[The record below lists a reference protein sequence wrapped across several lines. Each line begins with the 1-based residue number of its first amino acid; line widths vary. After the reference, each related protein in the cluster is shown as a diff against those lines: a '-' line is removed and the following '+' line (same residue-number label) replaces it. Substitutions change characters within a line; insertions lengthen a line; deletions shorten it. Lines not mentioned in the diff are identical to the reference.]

1 MHLRIVAVGKVRERG
16 ILDAIQ
22 DYYGRIK
29 RYTSFDEV
37 ELRDADE
44 AELIKRFERAIPA
57 DARVV
62 ALEVEGKMLSSE
74 GLAELIRAERDEL
87 ATKNLVF
94 LIGGA
99 YGLPAEIRA
108 RASIELS
115 LSKMTL
121 PHRLARLFLAE
132 QVYRAFTIL
141 RGEPY
146 SH

>member
-99 YGLPAEIRA
+99 YGLPAEISA

>member
-1 MHLRIVAVGKVRERG
+1 MRERG

-99 YGLPAEIRA
+99 YGLPTEIRA

>member
-1 MHLRIVAVGKVRERG
+1 MRERG

>member
-1 MHLRIVAVGKVRERG
+1 LHLRIVSVGKIRERG
-16 ILDAIQ
+16 ILDAVQ

-37 ELRDADE
+37 ELRDADD
-44 AELIKRFERAIPA
+44 AEMIRRFERAIPT

-62 ALEVEGKMLSSE
+62 ALEVDGKMMSSA
-74 GLAELIRAERDEL
+74 GLAELIRSERDDL

-94 LIGGA
+94 VIGGA
-99 YGLPAEIRA
+99 YGLPHEIRA
-108 RASIELS
+108 RATFELS

-132 QVYRAFTIL
+132 QIYRAFTIL

>member
-99 YGLPAEIRA
+99 YGLATEIRA

>member
-1 MHLRIVAVGKVRERG
+1 MRERG

-99 YGLPAEIRA
+99 YGLPAEISA